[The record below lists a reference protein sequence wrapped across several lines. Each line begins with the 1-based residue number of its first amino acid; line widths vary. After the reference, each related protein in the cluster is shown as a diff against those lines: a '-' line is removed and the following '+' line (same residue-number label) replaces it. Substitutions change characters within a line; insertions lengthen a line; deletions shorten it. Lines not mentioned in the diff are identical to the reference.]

1 MKTKIKKVY
10 IIMAIVGLILI
21 IQSIMLV
28 IENRGLRVENAKLHF
43 MLYTPSELIPRQ
55 QKEMMLPG
63 ISLRNIE
70 TGEKGGLFDS
80 MKGDELLLFVFS
92 TSCLTCD
99 QASDVL
105 NDIFYEYGD
114 RFTIIGISKD
124 DTLSIKDFAARNHV
138 RFPVYRYD
146 AGSEAQPV
154 TGLFSSL
161 PQTLLANRRG
171 EIVFSLNG
179 VPGELKNKLKGGEIN
194 E

>member
-105 NDIFYEYGD
+105 NDIYYQYND

-124 DTLSIKDFAARNHV
+124 DTLSIKDFAARNSV
-138 RFPVYRYD
+138 RFPVYRYETS
-146 AGSEAQPV
+146 SEIQPLS
-154 TGLFSSL
+154 GLFSSL
-161 PQTLLANRRG
+161 PQTVLANRTG
-171 EIVFSLNG
+171 DIVLIMKG
-179 VPGELKNKLKGGEIN
+179 VPGELINKIN
-194 E
+194 RR